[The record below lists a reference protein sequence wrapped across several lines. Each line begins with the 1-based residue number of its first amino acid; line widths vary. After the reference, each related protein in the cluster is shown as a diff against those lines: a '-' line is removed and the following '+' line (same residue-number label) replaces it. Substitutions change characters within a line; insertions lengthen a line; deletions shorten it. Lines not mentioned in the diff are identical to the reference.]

1 MDAERGG
8 RFLPC
13 GFHIWGSV
21 WSGFGP
27 FWLDQV
33 QSHGSTAQENWREST
48 QVPVCLYC
56 HVQEGLPP
64 TRHRGRWV
72 PQTSKHAH
80 TLALISCHSANVL
93 SCTLSWPV
101 CVFSSLR
108 YNGLL
113 SCYSTNYRGAC
124 VPYLIPRWVAA
135 EDKRTG
141 VASPS
146 AVRASSTVPAR
157 TGSSS
162 VVGNRIPWSGSF
174 AWGGQ
179 ARSQPNRLP
188 HPPWPRALFHGSPE
202 ELQPEQ
208 GNSITSPSPESDTF
222 AGTVSYPDPPPAH
235 SG

>member
-1 MDAERGG
+1 MDTEGGG

-13 GFHIWGSV
+13 GFDIWGSV
-21 WSGFGP
+21 WSGFGL

-72 PQTSKHAH
+72 PQTSKRSH
-80 TLALISCHSANVL
+80 TLTLIFRQSANVL
-93 SCTLSWPV
+93 SCTLSSSV
-101 CVFSSLR
+101 CVLSPLR
-108 YNGLL
+108 YGGLL
-113 SCYSTNYRGAC
+113 SCYSTDHRGAC
-124 VPYLIPRWVAA
+124 IPYLIPCGVAA

-146 AVRASSTVPAR
+146 ALWASSTVPGR
-157 TGSSS
+157 TRSSS
-162 VVGNRIPWSGSF
+162 VVGNRIPRSRSSS
-174 AWGGQ
+174 WGGQ
-179 ARSQPNRLP
+179 AWSQSNRLP
-188 HPPWPRALFHGSPE
+188 HPPWPGALLHCGPE

-208 GNSITSPSPESDTF
+208 GNCITSPSPESDAF
-222 AGTVSYPDPPPAH
+222 AGTVSHSDHPPAH